1 MSLLTLFQ
9 WIETTSLSTAIREG
23 ALYYPILGAFHMIGI
38 AWFGGMVLMGDLRA
52 FGKGLR
58 HESVPELLAEFRRWK
73 WLGFLIMSISGGL
86 LWWSEPVVC
95 YKSASFRIKIVLLLM
110 VGLNEFA
117 LRKAGHR
124 MRLAACMSI
133 LLWVGLI
140 FSGRGIAFF

>member
-58 HESVPELLAEFRRWK
+58 HSCV
-73 WLGFLIMSISGGL
+73 
-86 LWWSEPVVC
+86 
-95 YKSASFRIKIVLLLM
+95 
-110 VGLNEFA
+110 
-117 LRKAGHR
+117 
-124 MRLAACMSI
+124 
-133 LLWVGLI
+133 
-140 FSGRGIAFF
+140 